1 MPKSPRFFFTIRLLY
16 ILSVLGLMT
25 LPAAVFAGECKG
37 ISQKKFD
44 KYLADA
50 IRGDRVDTA
59 PYGAV
64 IEGDST
70 YNLRKALFD
79 LEKSSDWAKFNY
91 EQRREFT
98 FQILVHTHLNTGS
111 STLLLYML
119 GMDARPIAKELALV
133 SNTELARH
141 HNLTA
146 SEIKWYR
153 GNLRLFKGDV
163 TLDYRPTTME
173 EYQ

>member
-1 MPKSPRFFFTIRLLY
+1 MALRLLAM
-16 ILSVLGLMT
+16 LLVLAIAGVFMVVT
-25 LPAAVFAGECKG
+25 GSSAVAGEGRKG

-44 KYLADA
+44 MYLANA

-59 PYGAV
+59 PYGAI
-64 IEGDST
+64 IEGDPT
-70 YNLRKALFD
+70 YNLRQALFD
-79 LEKSSDWAKFNY
+79 LEKSSDWAKFTY

-119 GMDARPIAKELALV
+119 GMDARPIAIELNQI
-133 SNTELARH
+133 SNLCLAREYGLDH
-141 HNLTA
+141 SGIN
-146 SEIKWYR
+146 WYR
-153 GNLRLFKGDV
+153 GNLRFFKGNV
-163 TLDYRPTTME
+163 TLDYRPKTMA